1 MRFGNNFRKI
11 RAVLRQI
18 PWVLSLILTLFFKG
32 AAALDTQEL
41 LKTPS
46 QDSMKVDDGIAQKM
60 LAALEDS
67 EGKFH
72 N

>member
-1 MRFGNNFRKI
+1 MI
-11 RAVLRQI
+11 
-18 PWVLSLILTLFFKG
+18 TLLKFFPLFVKG
-32 AAALDTQEL
+32 AAAIDTQEL
-41 LKTPS
+41 LETPS
-46 QDSMKVDDGIAQKM
+46 KDSMKVDDGLEKKM